1 MCSATEPLHRPLSLP
16 NLTHDGEHVMI
27 ENLQNMALIGMR
39 LAFEICPA
47 LFA

>member
-1 MCSATEPLHRPLSLP
+1 
-16 NLTHDGEHVMI
+16 MI